1 VVTIR
6 KRKRLPHWEDA
17 VAIYFVTFR
26 LWDSLPSA
34 VLREFEFERQDIVAT
49 AKAMRRELTLR
60 ERSRLIKLF
69 IRKIETHLD
78 AASGSCRLPNPEVA
92 NVLVQTMKHFEGS
105 RYCLYAWCVMPNHV
119 HVVFQPLA
127 EHKLATILHAWKSYS
142 AKEANRILQR
152 SGNFWQREYYDHLIR
167 NERELQRCIQYV
179 LNNPKKAG
187 LKNWAWAGSKD

>member
-1 VVTIR
+1 
-6 KRKRLPHWEDA
+6 
-17 VAIYFVTFR
+17 
-26 LWDSLPSA
+26 
-34 VLREFEFERQDIVAT
+34 
-49 AKAMRRELTLR
+49 
-60 ERSRLIKLF
+60 
-69 IRKIETHLD
+69 
-78 AASGSCRLPNPEVA
+78 
-92 NVLVQTMKHFEGS
+92 
-105 RYCLYAWCVMPNHV
+105 
-119 HVVFQPLA
+119 VVFQPLA